1 MGCVARCIR
10 RNGIDSTNDVI
21 ASRVT
26 AFIQDQLEW
35 AKIGITP
42 EYHEELVT
50 TVWGDLFHVLNCN
63 LEILPYFITCAAEQ
77 RFAIFLLIM
86 PSFDP

>member
-1 MGCVARCIR
+1 MGCVARCVR
-10 RNGIDSTNDVI
+10 RNGVDSNNDVI

-35 AKIGITP
+35 AKIGITQ
-42 EYHEELVT
+42 ENHEELVT
-50 TVWGDLFHVLNCN
+50 SVWGDLFHVLNCN

-77 RFAIFLLIM
+77 RFENFVLKY
-86 PSFDP
+86 